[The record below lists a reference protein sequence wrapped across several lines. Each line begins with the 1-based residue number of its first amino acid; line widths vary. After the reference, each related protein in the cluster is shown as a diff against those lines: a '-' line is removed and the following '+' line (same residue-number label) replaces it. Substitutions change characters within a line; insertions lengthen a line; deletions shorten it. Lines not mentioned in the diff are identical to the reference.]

1 MLAVPVIIKQPVS
14 ATVEERQTET
24 VVTNCAAAG
33 MGFIQYQW
41 QKYVPFNNS
50 WMVPFL
56 RLVNVTSP
64 TLKFITITE
73 EDEGIYRC
81 TVMYD
86 HGRVVSE
93 NATVTVYG
101 KITYKSFLATI
112 HCIAQNFDGGN
123 LDFLNISQKIF

>member
-1 MLAVPVIIKQPVS
+1 MS
-14 ATVEERQTET
+14 ATVAERQMET

-33 MGFIQYQW
+33 IGLIQYQW
-41 QKYVPFNNS
+41 EKYVSSNDS

-81 TVMYD
+81 TVMNAY
-86 HGRVVSE
+86 GRVVSE

-101 KITYKSFLATI
+101 KIIHKSSLTTIYCIHGYFSQLAI
-112 HCIAQNFDGGN
+112 F
-123 LDFLNISQKIF
+123 SQIV